1 MLYCINNDLAYI
13 MDSVTFIRHQKIR
26 SNLLI
31 ASGLT
36 RMLGAIAVLAVLWA
50 VIHWAALLP

>member
-1 MLYCINNDLAYI
+1 